1 MRRKRNAPGLRP
13 PRRGVLATTALP
25 WLTAR
30 WVPVAV
36 LTAIGATV
44 RFVTLD
50 RQSFWIDEI
59 VTVGLLAKPLPD
71 MLGTLPDAEST
82 PPLYYILAWF
92 WSRLAGMDEPGLR
105 SLSALFGTLTIPVCY
120 AAARTLV
127 SHRVGVI
134 VAALATTS
142 PLLVWYSQEARAYSL
157 FVLLG
162 ALSFLAF
169 ALALDNPSPR
179 RLAFWAGASSLMIV
193 THYFGVFL
201 LVPEAALLLY
211 RRRSRATWV
220 ATGAIVGVGVA
231 VLPLAA
237 YQAMYAS
244 SRWIRLVDLAA
255 RIEEAARQLLVPG
268 PPSIWSGAGVAED
281 LARSWWSLGIVLLVC
296 AVAALVVLG
305 SQREKRGAL
314 EALVVGL
321 AAVGLPIL
329 MSLAAALLTDGRGD
343 VFLYRNVIV
352 AWLPLAVV
360 VGAALGARRAGPVG
374 LLAACALVVWS
385 FGVVVRDAT
394 TSERQRDDWRLVTG
408 ALDGAAGQVVL
419 LSPSWQI
426 AALQHHVPDLREPH
440 TNRVATREVDLLVRR
455 HVPSYSPAVTTLTL
469 PRAFTRSETRE
480 LQNWVLTRFRSRTP
494 VYLDVADLAVAP
506 PDASRVPLV
515 RAR

>member
-231 VLPLAA
+231 VLPLAV

-268 PPSIWSGAGVAED
+268 PPSIWSGAALRRTSRAPGGLWESSCSCV
-281 LARSWWSLGIVLLVC
+281 RSRRSSCWGPE
-296 AVAALVVLG
+296 
-305 SQREKRGAL
+305 REKRGAL